1 MADFA
6 NRSDWEA
13 QLARALARLQQR
25 ELKLLMDALGD
36 PPDLN
41 NLHPEFWN
49 EFSTTM
55 RGELIPVLEG
65 IFLDSAEQLLGTT
78 SIGVDWNLINEQA
91 ARWAESYAYD
101 LVRHITDN
109 TRAAL
114 QQKVSAY
121 FRNGLTQQDLR
132 DSLQNLFGPVR
143 AEMISVTEVTRAAVR
158 GELAIVDG
166 LKQYGIEM
174 IPVWQTNADDIVCPI
189 CAPRNRKK
197 RGDGWYDFPP
207 AHPRCRCWINHT
219 YAENAK

>member
-1 MADFA
+1 MPDFA

-25 ELKLLMDALGD
+25 ELKRLLDALGD

-41 NLHPEFWN
+41 NLYPEFWN

-55 RGELIPVLEG
+55 RGELIPTLEG

-78 SIGVDWNLINEQA
+78 SIGVDWALINAQA
-91 ARWAESYAYD
+91 ARWAEQYSYD
-101 LVRHITDN
+101 LVRGIAEN

-132 DSLQNLFGPVR
+132 ASLQNLFGPVR
-143 AEMISVTEVTRAAVR
+143 AEMIAVTETTRASVN
-158 GELAIVDG
+158 GELAIVREIE
-166 LKQYGIEM
+166 KNGIAM
-174 IPVWQTNADDIVCPI
+174 IAVWNTNNDDFVCKI
-189 CAPRNRKK
+189 CGPRNQRKK
-197 RGDGWYDFPP
+197 GDGWYTLPP
-207 AHPRCRCWINHT
+207 AHPRCRCFISH
-219 YAENAK
+219 EFMEK